1 MNPGVSGT
9 LPVRPQSP
17 GGLRRHGVSKSRIVG
32 VVAILA
38 LAVVVPAIFP
48 GYWLTIAILALIYA
62 IEAMGLNLLMG
73 FTGLDSLGQAAFFGL
88 GSYGLGILTVKYG
101 VSWWPAA
108 IAAIAIGTA
117 GAAIIGAIAVRTR
130 GLYFLLIT
138 AAMGQVLWGADY
150 RWGAF
155 TGGADGLELGGG
167 RPSPWFYSELHFYY
181 FTLAV
186 FAVVTA
192 LICLIIVSPFG
203 LTLKSIRDREVRSQT
218 LGYVTYTHKYLAF
231 IIAGIAATIAG
242 ILSGAYNGIASPS
255 DLALDQSFAVMLM
268 VIFGGSGTLA
278 GPIVGAILI
287 TALQFELS
295 TFWPNAWPIILGA
308 IYVFATIYLPD
319 GIVRGFPRFASRLKA
334 LGKAEA
340 PADTSDVPAT
350 AEVSALRP
358 TEPRPLVFGRAT
370 GRGAPAKPAL
380 ALEGV
385 CKSFGDLRVLS
396 DVTFSV
402 EPGERVGIIGLNGA
416 GKTTL
421 FHVISG
427 LEPRSGGRIALF
439 GQNVTSASPS
449 QRAALGLSRTFQITM
464 LYPSL
469 TVRENMDAALLG
481 STYRRWRF
489 HFWAP
494 LSAYGD
500 LGARS
505 RELLEAVGLWPYR
518 DTEVRHLSYGH
529 QRQLEVA
536 LALAPEPSLLLLDEP
551 TAGLAQPE
559 IASMQ
564 RLLASLPPELTVVA
578 VEHHLEFIFQFVR
591 RVLVLHQGS
600 VLTDG
605 LPGTVRLDPQVRD
618 LYFGAHAAAHL
629 AGRDRRPA
637 AG

>member
-1 MNPGVSGT
+1 
-9 LPVRPQSP
+9 
-17 GGLRRHGVSKSRIVG
+17 
-32 VVAILA
+32 
-38 LAVVVPAIFP
+38 
-48 GYWLTIAILALIYA
+48 
-62 IEAMGLNLLMG
+62 
-73 FTGLDSLGQAAFFGL
+73 
-88 GSYGLGILTVKYG
+88 
-101 VSWWPAA
+101 
-108 IAAIAIGTA
+108 
-117 GAAIIGAIAVRTR
+117 
-130 GLYFLLIT
+130 
-138 AAMGQVLWGADY
+138 MGQVLWGADY

-181 FTLAV
+181 FTLGV
-186 FAVVTA
+186 FAAVTA
-192 LICLIIVSPFG
+192 LICIIIVSPFG
-203 LTLKSIRDREVRSQT
+203 LTLKGIRDREVRSQT

-287 TALQFELS
+287 TSLQFELS
-295 TFWPNAWPIILGA
+295 TFWPTAWPIILGA

-319 GIVRGFPRFASRLKA
+319 GIVPGFTRLAGRLRA
-334 LGKAEA
+334 LSKSEA
-340 PADTSDVPAT
+340 VADTSDLPET
-350 AEVSALRP
+350 TEVSAMQS
-358 TEPRPLVFGRAT
+358 TEPRTFFGRAA
-370 GRGAPAKPAL
+370 GRDAPAKPAL

-402 EPGERVGIIGLNGA
+402 GAGERVGIIGLNGA

-427 LEPRSGGRIALF
+427 LEPRSSGRIALF
-439 GQNVTSASPS
+439 GHNVTSAPPS
-449 QRAALGLSRTFQITM
+449 RRAALGLSRTFQITM

-469 TVRENMDAALLG
+469 SVRENMDVALLG

-494 LSAYGD
+494 LTAYRD
-500 LGARS
+500 LEARS
-505 RELLEAVGLWPYR
+505 RELLEAVGLWSYR

-605 LPGTVRLDPQVRD
+605 LPSTVRQDPQVRD

-629 AGRDRRPA
+629 AGRDQRPA